1 MLLAAGPWYDSGTL
15 WTAAGVFA
23 TLLAAVIGALLTQRK
38 PRRLLVYTARARKL
52 LAGQS
57 AALLSPDLQLA
68 YHGSPLAT
76 PYLVSLSVLTKSRID
91 IRREDFDGGRP
102 LIFDLGTPI
111 AGVLASS
118 VPGIPGRT
126 DDWFRVSGS
135 SILMGPALIRK
146 GQSISLDV
154 LTDSP
159 PKVTYQSDLAGVV
172 VTEERAGEALIR
184 RWKAVAMIVIVVV
197 ASTATGLLSH
207 YLTSQ
212 ERGTAGRVQKG
223 ADSRPGISLVG
234 PQAGNRSGSRSTS
247 EVLTDPASGGVRSVA
262 YSPDGDY
269 LATGDANGHS
279 YIWSV
284 PTQRL
289 VHDIPDQS
297 NQSASLGINAVA
309 FSGNGQY
316 FSTGDANGK
325 IYLWSRTFALIA
337 TLPDP
342 QSAGIQAIAFSP
354 DSGYLAAGD
363 LNGNIYIWSMA
374 DRKLARTLSDPDSHG
389 VYAVAYSES
398 GSYLAAG
405 DGNGHVYLFA
415 HELYGVMT
423 IPNSGGIRAVAFTSD
438 KTDADIAAGAVN
450 GNTYVWIANSLNLQ
464 SKPTVPQTYGVTAV
478 AFSTNDQN
486 KYLVVAQADGHLY
499 FWGYSPHGRPDI
511 LLQSESPGFPATGAL
526 TAVAFSPDGS
536 HLAVATSIGHI
547 YQWNG
552 DF

>member
-15 WTAAGVFA
+15 WTAAGVLA
-23 TLLAAVIGALLTQRK
+23 TLLASVIGALLTQRK

-76 PYLVSLSVLTKSRID
+76 PYLVSLSVLAKSRID

-111 AGVLASS
+111 VGVLASS
-118 VPGIPGRT
+118 VPGIPGRAGN
-126 DDWFRVSGS
+126 WFRVSGS
-135 SILMGPALIRK
+135 SVLVGPTLIRK

-172 VTEERAGEALIR
+172 VTEERAGDALMR
-184 RWKAVAMIVIVVV
+184 RWKAVATIAIVVV

-212 ERGTAGRVQKG
+212 GRGSAGHVQKG
-223 ADSRPGISLVG
+223 ADSGPGVSLVG
-234 PQAGNRSGSRSTS
+234 PQAGNRPGSRSTS
-247 EVLTDPASGGVRSVA
+247 EVLTDPSSGGIHSAA

-284 PTQRL
+284 ATQRL

-309 FSGNGQY
+309 FSINGQY
-316 FSTGDANGK
+316 FATGDANGT
-325 IYLWSRTFALIA
+325 IYLWSRTFAFVA
-337 TLPDP
+337 SLPDP
-342 QSAGIQAIAFSP
+342 HSGGIQAIAFSP
-354 DSGYLAAGD
+354 DNGYLAAGD
-363 LNGNIYIWSMA
+363 LNGNVYIWRMA
-374 DRKLARTLSDPDSHG
+374 TRKLARTLSDPDSHG
-389 VYAVAYSES
+389 VYAVAFSES

-405 DGNGHVYLFA
+405 DGNGHVYIWA
-415 HELYGVMT
+415 HELYGTLT

-438 KTDADIAAGAVN
+438 KTGADIAAGAVN
-450 GNTYVWIANSLNLQ
+450 GNTYVWIAGSLNLQ
-464 SKPTVPQTYGVTAV
+464 RKLTVSQAYSVAAV
-478 AFSTNDQN
+478 AFSANDQN
-486 KYLVVAQADGHLY
+486 KYLAVAETDGHLY

-511 LLQSESPGFPATGAL
+511 SLQSESPGFSTTGAF
-526 TAVAFSPDGS
+526 TAVAFSPDGR
-536 HLAVATSIGHI
+536 HLAVGTSIGHL
-547 YQWNG
+547 YQWDG